1 MNRRKISTFAIC
13 TLLILAICLTG
24 TDRMTG
30 SLVLEAEAAS
40 GPYLKITAIDYGG
53 SSTVC
58 GDATLLESGGQYLL
72 IDTGA
77 KDGNNTVIR
86 YLKKRGARNLSL
98 YISHYHEDHCYYAA
112 SIIKDPWF
120 KIKKVY
126 LANPDPLSRYVTSYQ
141 KKHNRKLY
149 NNCKNCLNRYKKIVS
164 AASARKVPVK
174 RLKRGNTF
182 SIGSAS
188 ARVLWDSNTRGV
200 GSFDPY
206 DKNGDSY
213 INNNSLV
220 TRFTLGNKSYLSCG
234 DIEASSERDLMANG
248 TNISADILK
257 LNHHAIWNANTA
269 EFVKKVNPCY
279 IYYSYKVKNKD
290 PESKSFGTGADIA
303 VTVRKLKNAFNMLST
318 RYNGNITYHI
328 QNNTIS
334 VSCQR
339 HYSQKTVKVRNTSNK
354 KVSSKT
360 LVYNNAQTLHLD
372 KRMLPYGTVLVK
384 GNAAD
389 PSKQRNG
396 WIKTSA
402 GWRYRQSNG
411 KYLTGGWKTVSGNTY
426 YFNKN
431 GIRYEGWLT
440 LGGKRYFMSRTGIRQ
455 TGWQMIDGKF
465 YYFYPNGVMASG
477 TIKIG
482 STKWPLK
489 SDGSLN
495 LKKKKA
501 PGINV
506 ITVERRHTTK

>member
-182 SIGSAS
+182 S
-188 ARVLWDSNTRGV
+188 
-200 GSFDPY
+200 F
-206 DKNGDSY
+206 
-213 INNNSLV
+213 
-220 TRFTLGNKSYLSCG
+220 
-234 DIEASSERDLMANG
+234 
-248 TNISADILK
+248 
-257 LNHHAIWNANTA
+257 
-269 EFVKKVNPCY
+269 
-279 IYYSYKVKNKD
+279 
-290 PESKSFGTGADIA
+290 
-303 VTVRKLKNAFNMLST
+303 
-318 RYNGNITYHI
+318 
-328 QNNTIS
+328 
-334 VSCQR
+334 
-339 HYSQKTVKVRNTSNK
+339 
-354 KVSSKT
+354 
-360 LVYNNAQTLHLD
+360 
-372 KRMLPYGTVLVK
+372 
-384 GNAAD
+384 
-389 PSKQRNG
+389 
-396 WIKTSA
+396 
-402 GWRYRQSNG
+402 
-411 KYLTGGWKTVSGNTY
+411 
-426 YFNKN
+426 
-431 GIRYEGWLT
+431 
-440 LGGKRYFMSRTGIRQ
+440 
-455 TGWQMIDGKF
+455 
-465 YYFYPNGVMASG
+465 
-477 TIKIG
+477 
-482 STKWPLK
+482 
-489 SDGSLN
+489 
-495 LKKKKA
+495 
-501 PGINV
+501 
-506 ITVERRHTTK
+506 